1 MCNTEV
7 LQSCCIAHT
16 TNLQVSI
23 SIQVFMRQP
32 EGLLQPVHGQMY
44 NKRFILGLERGP
56 SDCGAQKVPGLCS
69 HAMPL
74 GGHTQH
80 LLVSVPAKR
89 QQLASTCWYL
99 LLATSQATW
108 TAVHEAH
115 SHLDARAGC
124 GRGQWSVGA
133 RPC

>member
-1 MCNTEV
+1 MKTWQ
-7 LQSCCIAHT
+7 LT
-16 TNLQVSI
+16 WSI
-23 SIQVFMRQP
+23 LESQFGRKR
-32 EGLLQPVHGQMY
+32 
-44 NKRFILGLERGP
+44 NKRFILGLDRGP

-74 GGHTQH
+74 GGRTHH
-80 LLVSVPAKR
+80 LSVSAAAKR

-133 RPC
+133 QPC

>member
-1 MCNTEV
+1 
-7 LQSCCIAHT
+7 
-16 TNLQVSI
+16 
-23 SIQVFMRQP
+23 
-32 EGLLQPVHGQMY
+32 MY
-44 NKRFILGLERGP
+44 NKRFILGRDRGP
-56 SDCGAQKVPGLCS
+56 SDCSARREPALLS
-69 HAMPL
+69 HTMPL

-115 SHLDARAGC
+115 SHHDARAGC
-124 GRGQWSVGA
+124 GRVQWSGGA
-133 RPC
+133 QPWDPC

>member
-1 MCNTEV
+1 
-7 LQSCCIAHT
+7 
-16 TNLQVSI
+16 
-23 SIQVFMRQP
+23 
-32 EGLLQPVHGQMY
+32 
-44 NKRFILGLERGP
+44 
-56 SDCGAQKVPGLCS
+56 
-69 HAMPL
+69 MPL

-115 SHLDARAGC
+115 SHHDARAGC
-124 GRGQWSVGA
+124 GRGQWSGGA
-133 RPC
+133 QPCYKSTSAAAADALETAVRADLVDLVTCLVTLAGW